1 MSTPPFTEA
10 GNIPVNDAQAVVT
23 YGPLVLKMPDPPVDL
38 QVKVSAPESGSDL
51 PIILMS
57 HGHGT
62 ANCVG
67 AGRR

>member
-23 YGPLVLKMPDPPVDL
+23 YGPLVLEMPDPPVDL

-51 PIILMS
+51 RS
-57 HGHGT
+57 S
-62 ANCVG
+62 
-67 AGRR
+67 